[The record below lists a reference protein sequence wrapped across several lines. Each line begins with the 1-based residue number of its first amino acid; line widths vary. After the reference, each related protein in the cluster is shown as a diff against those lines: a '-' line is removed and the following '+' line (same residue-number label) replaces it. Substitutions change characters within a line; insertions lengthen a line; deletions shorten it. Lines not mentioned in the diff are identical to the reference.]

1 MALKQLGKSRAMPA
15 VAVLIAAGK
24 ATSGLPWV
32 LAISLMLAPFIL
44 LTVLIFITAIFGRQK
59 LQRSSL
65 PADLSTAWPFC
76 KLMLVFAT
84 VEFWP
89 AIVDTHI
96 GRSGRPRA
104 GRL

>member
-44 LTVLIFITAIFGRQK
+44 LTILIFITAIFGDKSFSDRAFR
-59 LQRSSL
+59 LICL
-65 PADLSTAWPFC
+65 L
-76 KLMLVFAT
+76 L
-84 VEFWP
+84 
-89 AIVDTHI
+89 
-96 GRSGRPRA
+96 GRSA
-104 GRL
+104 N